1 MLHLQYGRG
10 SANCQGVSRRTTLKA
25 GALSCLGLSLSDRL
39 RLQAEGSAPK
49 NNKAVILMW
58 LDGGPS
64 QLETYDPKPD
74 APAEYR
80 GPFGTITTNVPG
92 IHVCETLPQHAK
104 HAEKMALIRSLHH
117 DNGDHFAAA
126 HWMLTGR
133 FGSTSTNIA
142 PMFPSVGSYVSRVK
156 GSNHREMPAF
166 VGVPAA
172 HAVYKYPGY
181 QGPAYLGN
189 GYGPFQVNMKQKYL
203 SATYQSP
210 IKPPEFLASLGESDQ
225 QRSTNRLSLLEK
237 LDRMRREI
245 DQSKMMESMDHFQQQ
260 AVDLMFSERARDAFD
275 IEKEDPKLR
284 DRYGRGPWG
293 HYTLMARRLVEAG
306 VSFVTVDMPHWDN
319 HSKIEEGHGSKLVHV
334 DRAVGALLEDLVDRG
349 LYDDVLLVVMGEFGR
364 TPRLNKGQPGIPIP
378 GRDHWGNAISAMV
391 AGGGLRGGQVVGA
404 TNSKAEHPVERPLR
418 PGDLLATIYHVLG
431 IDPTLTFNNFAG
443 RPMPILAEGQPIEEL
458 I

>member
-1 MLHLQYGRG
+1 MLQIMHGRP
-10 SANCQGVSRRTTLKA
+10 STTCRGVSRRTAIGA
-25 GALSCLGLSLSDRL
+25 GVLSCLGLSLADRL
-39 RLQAEGSAPK
+39 RLQALGATTDNSK
-49 NNKAVILMW
+49 SVILMW

-80 GPFGTITTNVPG
+80 GPFGAISTNVPG
-92 IHVCETLPQHAK
+92 IHLSETLPLHAK
-104 HAEKMALIRSLHH
+104 HADKMALIRSLHH

-133 FGSTSTNIA
+133 FGSTAANIE

-156 GSNHREMPAF
+156 GANFTGMPPF
-166 VGVPAA
+166 VGLPAA

-181 QGPAYLGN
+181 QGPAYLGG

-203 SATYQSP
+203 SATYTAA
-210 IKPPEFLASLGESDQ
+210 IKPPEFLSSIGAGDQ
-225 QRSTNRLSLLEK
+225 QRCTDRVQLLQRLDGIRRDI
-237 LDRMRREI
+237 DRTDAM
-245 DQSKMMESMDHFQQQ
+245 SSMDQFQQQ
-260 AVDLMFSERARDAFD
+260 AVDLILSQRAREAFD
-275 IEKEDPKLR
+275 IEKESPQMR

-334 DRAVGALLEDLVDRG
+334 DRAVAALLEDLADRG
-349 LYDDVLLVVMGEFGR
+349 LSDDVLLVVMGEFGR
-364 TPRLNKGQPGIPIP
+364 TPRLNKGQPGIPVP

-404 TNSKAEHPVERPLR
+404 TNAKAEHPVERPLK
-418 PGDLLATIYHVLG
+418 PGDLLATIYRVLG
-431 IDPTLTFNNFAG
+431 IDSTQLFKDYAG
-443 RPMPILAEGQPIEEL
+443 RPVPILSEGEPIAEL
-458 I
+458 F